1 MYQNWQNQMKVTGV
15 VSLNEFMDQGAD
27 ITEDANN
34 HSAGFVKPEDAVEKE
49 ELKKMLD
56 HETNKQ
62 EDHYGARLSHW
73 CGDTNSLTIDA
84 GGLQALIRYYE
95 NHDTD
100 LEGEI
105 YEDN

>member
-1 MYQNWQNQMKVTGV
+1 MAKDAYKVA
-15 VSLNEFMDQGAD
+15 Q
-27 ITEDANN
+27 
-34 HSAGFVKPEDAVEKE
+34 
-49 ELKKMLD
+49 LKKMLD

-62 EDHYGARLSHW
+62 EVHYGARLNHW

-105 YEDN
+105 HEED